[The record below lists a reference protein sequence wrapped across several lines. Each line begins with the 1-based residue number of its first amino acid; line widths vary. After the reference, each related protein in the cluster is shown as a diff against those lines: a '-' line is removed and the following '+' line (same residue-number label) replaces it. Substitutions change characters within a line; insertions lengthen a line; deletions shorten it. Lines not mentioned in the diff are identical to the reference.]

1 MTPHGRDVG
10 NGGDP
15 DCLMHTEET
24 VRDSLGSLAASPHS
38 RAFDSHTSAEQGAG
52 TPGGNP
58 RKRKSL
64 SSDPTQE
71 DDGLQRNAQ
80 GQVCMYT
87 LACPPG
93 MRRDH
98 YQLEDFV
105 IHRDLGTGH
114 VSVVYLVE
122 DRATGVV
129 CALKAYRKKRL
140 TALNRRQVC
149 REIAIHGGLQHEN
162 IIELFCAFEDEY
174 CYYLVLEYAARG
186 DLFTELKRRG
196 GQLNEKIVVKF
207 VLHPFLSVL
216 SFLHSKGIV
225 HRDIKP
231 ENILFSQSRVLKVA
245 DFGLCIDTGVER
257 PVTRLGTLDY
267 MAPEVLL
274 CPDKALPEDNKNLVD
289 VAYAAEV
296 DSWACG
302 VLAYELLVGAPPFAR
317 NTREETYRSILSS
330 EVRFPAWVSDEAQ
343 DWIRRSLEKD
353 PSKRPSVMDLL
364 KHPWVGLH
372 QRRPSLRTASNVE
385 AHPRAAAP
393 HLPPHPEGDVA
404 DHGLLKTGSLA
415 SQDAGLLL
423 HHGAAPG
430 ARAHVHPSAKP
441 QVRAALLCCPCY
453 KIILG

>member
-1 MTPHGRDVG
+1 MDGACCHDGQPRW
-10 NGGDP
+10 
-15 DCLMHTEET
+15 
-24 VRDSLGSLAASPHS
+24 SPYPNLI
-38 RAFDSHTSAEQGAG
+38 Q
-52 TPGGNP
+52 PNP
-58 RKRKSL
+58 A
-64 SSDPTQE
+64 PQ
-71 DDGLQRNAQ
+71 
-80 GQVCMYT
+80 
-87 LACPPG
+87 
-93 MRRDH
+93 
-98 YQLEDFV
+98 
-105 IHRDLGTGH
+105 
-114 VSVVYLVE
+114 
-122 DRATGVV
+122 
-129 CALKAYRKKRL
+129 
-140 TALNRRQVC
+140 
-149 REIAIHGGLQHEN
+149 
-162 IIELFCAFEDEY
+162 
-174 CYYLVLEYAARG
+174 
-186 DLFTELKRRG
+186 
-196 GQLNEKIVVKF
+196 
-207 VLHPFLSVL
+207 
-216 SFLHSKGIV
+216 
-225 HRDIKP
+225 
-231 ENILFSQSRVLKVA
+231 VA

-274 CPDKALPEDNKNLVD
+274 CPDKALPEVTTTPVPLPLKGSCVCTPLVPFHLSDPPPIHPHQPTLTSPLTPQDNKNLVD